1 MDNLINSHDLKE
13 IVVGYEK
20 SKVITDILKYQNQ
33 FVKFSTTKSKDR
45 LIISI
50 PEYNKTIDN
59 LYSNKEIIHSYGV
72 VLILDKDQKSG
83 KYLLVKELFSN
94 TDNNFENFGKILE
107 ISNNDNYIIVSN
119 KETDVYIY
127 DIEGNLLQKEKN
139 IKEQLNS
146 IENKNHTTNF
156 FIVLNKDINK
166 FIITTSLTI
175 CDDIPNADRDK
186 LDMFVVT
193 VTFLENEIVDIKDI
207 LY

>member
-1 MDNLINSHDLKE
+1 MDNLINTHDLKE
-13 IVVGYEK
+13 MVIDYEK
-20 SKVITDILKYQNQ
+20 SKVITNVLKYQNQ
-33 FVKFSTTKSKDR
+33 FLIFSTTKSKNK
-45 LIISI
+45 LVISI
-50 PEYNKTIDN
+50 PEYNKTIDD
-59 LYSNKEIIHSYGV
+59 LYGNKEIIHSCGV
-72 VLILDKDQKSG
+72 VLILNKDQESN
-83 KYLLVKELFSN
+83 KYLLVKELFSEIN
-94 TDNNFENFGKILE
+94 NNFENFGKIVE

-156 FIVLNKDINK
+156 FIALNKDVNK

>member
-1 MDNLINSHDLKE
+1 MKVNLKGDTVKFGDLFSKMEIIPLETLDSCLIMNIEKIELHNNQLFIFDNLRPALYVFDKKGKYIKQIGKKGEGPDE
-13 IVVGYEK
+13 FQ
-20 SKVITDILKYQNQ
+20 VITDVFIDKTRNVIL
-33 FVKFSTTKSKDR
+33 FLSHFGS
-45 LIISI
+45 
-50 PEYNKTIDN
+50 
-59 LYSNKEIIHSYGV
+59 
-72 VLILDKDQKSG
+72 VL
-83 KYLLVKELFSN
+83 
-94 TDNNFENFGKILE
+94 
-107 ISNNDNYIIVSN
+107 
-119 KETDVYIY
+119 IY